1 MVPFPELV
9 ASKVPHLPESPGVY
23 LWKGRDGTILYVG
36 KAAKLRSRVRS
47 YFGNDPGTSLKT
59 TFLVKQIVD
68 VDTIVVPTEAHA
80 LILEANLI
88 KEHRPRF
95 NIAMKDDKSYP
106 YIKVTSQEA
115 FPRVFVTRRV
125 ANDGAKYFGPYTDV
139 GAMRRAL
146 NVVKRIFTVRSCS
159 YDMPDDMPERPCLDY
174 YIKRCKAPCI
184 MAQSQQEY
192 RQMIDEVL
200 LFLGGRAS
208 EVVRRVRA
216 RMDEAAERMD
226 FERAAE
232 LRDVLHHLE
241 RMEEPTVVLRVE
253 GGDRDVVGYARDGDD
268 ACVTML
274 RIRDGKLLA
283 REHRF
288 LENIEGEPDPAVLS
302 AYLAASYPAMPE
314 RARELFLPFDFD
326 DRGLLEESV
335 PDSKMSVPQRG
346 PRRELVDLAE
356 QNARHLLEEL
366 KLSSL
371 ESEERAGEPVYDL
384 QRELGLERL
393 PRTIVCF
400 DISTAQ
406 GTDTVGSAVWFEN
419 GRPKRGEYRKFR
431 VKTVEGSDDFAS
443 MREVVT
449 RYFTRRMADEKP
461 SPELVVIDGGRG
473 QLSAAHE
480 AMASLGLGERPLIS
494 LAKKEEEVFVW
505 GRTES
510 VRISR
515 RSPALRLLQQARD
528 EAHRF
533 AVTYNRKR
541 RSMRTVTSELLQI
554 RGVGP
559 TKRRQLIQT
568 FGSLEGVRQAP
579 PEKIAELPGW
589 TVAGAEKLLAQLR
602 VSGFGA
608 PDSGS
613 ETSTALD
620 G

>member
-1 MVPFPELV
+1 MQPFPELV

-59 TFLVKQIVD
+59 TYLVRQIAD

-106 YIKVTSQEA
+106 YIKVTAQEP

-125 ANDGAKYFGPYTDV
+125 TNDGAKYFGPYTDV

-159 YDMPDDMPERPCLDY
+159 YDMPAEMPERPCLDY

-216 RMDEAAERMD
+216 RMDEASAQLD
-226 FERAAE
+226 FERAGE

-241 RMEEPTVVLRVE
+241 RMEEPSVVLRVE
-253 GGDRDVVGYARDGDD
+253 GGDRDVIGYARDGDD

-274 RIRDGKLLA
+274 RIREGKLLA

-302 AYLAASYPAMPE
+302 AYLAASYPAMQE
-314 RARELFLPFDFD
+314 RARELLLPFDFE
-326 DRGLLEESV
+326 DRELLEQSV
-335 PDSKMSVPQRG
+335 PDAKMSVPQRG

-393 PRTIVCF
+393 PRTLVCF

-419 GRPKRGEYRKFR
+419 GRPKRGEYRKFK

-449 RYFTRRMADEKP
+449 RYFNRRMADEKP

-480 AMASLGLGERPLIS
+480 AMESLGLGDRPLIS

-505 GRTES
+505 GRTEP

-559 TKRRQLIQT
+559 TKRRQLIQS
-568 FGSLEGVRQAP
+568 FGSLEGVRQASA
-579 PEKIAELPGW
+579 EDIAKLPGW

-602 VSGFGA
+602 PSGPAA
-608 PDSGS
+608 PESS
-613 ETSTALD
+613 STTTLR

>member
-1 MVPFPELV
+1 VTQPLPDLV
-9 ASKVPHLPESPGVY
+9 ASKLPHLPESPGVY
-23 LWKGRDGTILYVG
+23 LWKGRDGTILYIG

-47 YFGNDPGTSLKT
+47 YFANDPGTSLKT
-59 TFLVKQIVD
+59 TYLVRQITD
-68 VDTIVVPTEAHA
+68 LDTIVVPNEAHA

-106 YIKVTSQEA
+106 YIKVTAQEP

-125 ANDGAKYFGPYTDV
+125 TNDGAKYFGPYTDV
-139 GAMRRAL
+139 GGMRRAL

-159 YDMPDDMPERPCLDY
+159 YDMPADMPERPCLDY

-184 MAQSQQEY
+184 LAQSQQEY
-192 RQMIDEVL
+192 RQMIDEVV

-216 RMDEAAERMD
+216 RMTDASEQMD

-274 RIRDGKLLA
+274 RIREGKLLA

-314 RARELFLPFDFD
+314 RARELLLPFDFE
-326 DRGLLEESV
+326 DRELLEQSV
-335 PDSKMSVPQRG
+335 PDAKMSVPQRG

-356 QNARHLLEEL
+356 LNARHLLEEL

-449 RYFTRRMADEKP
+449 RYFNRRMADEKP

-480 AMASLGLGERPLIS
+480 ALESVGLGDRPVIS

-505 GRTES
+505 GRTGS

-541 RSMRTVTSELLQI
+541 RAMRTVTSELLQI

-568 FGSLEGVRQAP
+568 FGSLEGVRQAA
-579 PEKIAELPGW
+579 PETIAELPGW
-589 TVAGAEKLLAQLR
+589 TVASAEKLLARLH
-602 VSGFGA
+602 S
-608 PDSGS
+608 PNSLES
-613 ETSTALD
+613 
-620 G
+620 

>member
-59 TFLVKQIVD
+59 TFLVKQIAD

-159 YDMPDDMPERPCLDY
+159 YDMPGDMPERPCLDY

-184 MAQSQQEY
+184 LAQSQQEY

-283 REHRF
+283 RE
-288 LENIEGEPDPAVLS
+288 
-302 AYLAASYPAMPE
+302 
-314 RARELFLPFDFD
+314 
-326 DRGLLEESV
+326 
-335 PDSKMSVPQRG
+335 
-346 PRRELVDLAE
+346 
-356 QNARHLLEEL
+356 
-366 KLSSL
+366 
-371 ESEERAGEPVYDL
+371 
-384 QRELGLERL
+384 
-393 PRTIVCF
+393 
-400 DISTAQ
+400 
-406 GTDTVGSAVWFEN
+406 
-419 GRPKRGEYRKFR
+419 
-431 VKTVEGSDDFAS
+431 
-443 MREVVT
+443 
-449 RYFTRRMADEKP
+449 
-461 SPELVVIDGGRG
+461 
-473 QLSAAHE
+473 
-480 AMASLGLGERPLIS
+480 
-494 LAKKEEEVFVW
+494 
-505 GRTES
+505 
-510 VRISR
+510 
-515 RSPALRLLQQARD
+515 
-528 EAHRF
+528 
-533 AVTYNRKR
+533 
-541 RSMRTVTSELLQI
+541 
-554 RGVGP
+554 
-559 TKRRQLIQT
+559 
-568 FGSLEGVRQAP
+568 
-579 PEKIAELPGW
+579 
-589 TVAGAEKLLAQLR
+589 
-602 VSGFGA
+602 
-608 PDSGS
+608 
-613 ETSTALD
+613 
-620 G
+620 

>member
-1 MVPFPELV
+1 
-9 ASKVPHLPESPGVY
+9 
-23 LWKGRDGTILYVG
+23 
-36 KAAKLRSRVRS
+36 
-47 YFGNDPGTSLKT
+47 
-59 TFLVKQIVD
+59 
-68 VDTIVVPTEAHA
+68 
-80 LILEANLI
+80 
-88 KEHRPRF
+88 
-95 NIAMKDDKSYP
+95 
-106 YIKVTSQEA
+106 
-115 FPRVFVTRRV
+115 
-125 ANDGAKYFGPYTDV
+125 
-139 GAMRRAL
+139 
-146 NVVKRIFTVRSCS
+146 
-159 YDMPDDMPERPCLDY
+159 
-174 YIKRCKAPCI
+174 
-184 MAQSQQEY
+184 
-192 RQMIDEVL
+192 
-200 LFLGGRAS
+200 
-208 EVVRRVRA
+208 
-216 RMDEAAERMD
+216 
-226 FERAAE
+226 
-232 LRDVLHHLE
+232 
-241 RMEEPTVVLRVE
+241 
-253 GGDRDVVGYARDGDD
+253 
-268 ACVTML
+268 L
-274 RIRDGKLLA
+274 RIREGKLLA

-302 AYLAASYPAMPE
+302 AYLAASYPAIPE
-314 RARELFLPFDFD
+314 RARELLLPFDFD
-326 DRGLLEESV
+326 DRELLEQSV
-335 PDSKMSVPQRG
+335 PDAKMSVPQRG

-449 RYFTRRMADEKP
+449 RYFNRRMADGKP

-480 AMASLGLGERPLIS
+480 AMETLGLGDRPLIS
-494 LAKKEEEVFVW
+494 LAKKEEEVYVW
-505 GRTES
+505 GRTEP

-541 RSMRTVTSELLQI
+541 RSMRTVTSELLQV

-559 TKRRQLIQT
+559 MKRRQLIQT
-568 FGSLEGVRQAP
+568 FGSLEGVRQATAQQ
-579 PEKIAELPGW
+579 IAELPGW
-589 TVAGAEKLLAQLR
+589 TVAGAERLLAQL
-602 VSGFGA
+602 A
-608 PDSGS
+608 PASAFPVASDPANIAT
-613 ETSTALD
+613 E
-620 G
+620 